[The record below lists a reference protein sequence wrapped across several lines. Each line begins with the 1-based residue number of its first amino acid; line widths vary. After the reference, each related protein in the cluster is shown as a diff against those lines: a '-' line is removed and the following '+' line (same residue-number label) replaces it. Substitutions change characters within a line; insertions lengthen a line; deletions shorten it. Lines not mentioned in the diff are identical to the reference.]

1 VPVRAGVLII
11 VAAVAP
17 LVLAAPA
24 GAQTAPT
31 VSSAL
36 PSWRAPGAPLS
47 VRGTAAPGA
56 TVELWIG
63 SAKRAEY
70 DAQPNGRFAFRVRVP
85 ATPRRYAVA
94 VVSEGERTGAGSL
107 LVRPVRLAAGGDV
120 TLGNGVATAI
130 RQYGPRWPWRSVA
143 PVLRAADIAVVNLE
157 TCVST
162 RGRPWPGKEFTFR
175 GTPRSLR
182 ATARFAGVDVGS
194 LANNHSL
201 DYGRVAFADTLAYAE
216 RYGIHTVGGG
226 ASLRAA
232 RKPAILRRG
241 GLRVA
246 FLGFSDVRPPGFDAA
261 HGRSGATPAFPRY
274 IRADVRKAAD
284 RADVVVVYF
293 HWGIELDRSPTARQR
308 FLARVARRA
317 GASVVLGAH
326 PHVLQPRERRGSKFV
341 AWSLGNFVFDWHS
354 PGTDRTGILRL
365 GLGRAGVV
373 SSRFLPARINWVQ
386 PRLRRERSARR

>member
-11 VAAVAP
+11 VTGIA
-17 LVLAAPA
+17 LALTPPA

-31 VSSAL
+31 VSSTL
-36 PSWRAPGAPLS
+36 PTWRAPGAPLS
-47 VRGTAAPGA
+47 VRGTAGPGA

-63 SAKRAEY
+63 AAKRAEQVARP
-70 DAQPNGRFAFRVRVP
+70 DGRFAFRVRVP

-94 VVSEGERTGAGSL
+94 VASEGERTGAGSL
-107 LVRPVRLAAGGDV
+107 RVRPVRLAAGGDV
-120 TLGNGVATAI
+120 TLGDGVATAI

-182 ATARFAGVDVGS
+182 TAARFAGVDVGS

-201 DYGRVAFADTLAYAE
+201 DYGRVAFADTLAYA
-216 RYGIHTVGGG
+216 RRSGIHTIGGG
-226 ASLRAA
+226 ANLRKA
-232 RKPAILRRG
+232 RKPAVLGRG
-241 GLRVA
+241 GLRIA
-246 FLGFSDVRPPGFDAA
+246 FLGFSDVRPPGFDAGP
-261 HGRSGATPAFPRY
+261 GRSGATPAFPKY
-274 IRADVRKAAD
+274 IRADMRQATAG
-284 RADVVVVYF
+284 ADVVVVYF
-293 HWGIELDRSPTARQR
+293 HWGIELDRSPTARQK
-308 FLARVARRA
+308 FLARVALRA

-326 PHVLQPRERRGSKFV
+326 PHVLQPRERRGNRFV
-341 AWSLGNFVFDWHS
+341 AWSLGNFVFDWNS

-373 SSRFLPARINWVQ
+373 SSSFLPARINWVQ
-386 PRLRRERSARR
+386 PRLQRPTR